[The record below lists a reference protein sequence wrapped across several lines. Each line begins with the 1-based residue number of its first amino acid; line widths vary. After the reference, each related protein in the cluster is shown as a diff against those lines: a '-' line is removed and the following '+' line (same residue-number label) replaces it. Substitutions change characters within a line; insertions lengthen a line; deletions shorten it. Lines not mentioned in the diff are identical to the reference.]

1 MALRDINTCKEF
13 MQHYE
18 FYLSIVLYPR
28 NGGSGRYSFTKK
40 KADLMVISKSVCN
53 YMFGALLFFG
63 WAVISYAEVTCPKES
78 KKEIQH
84 SFW

>member
-1 MALRDINTCKEF
+1 MNFICLLF
-13 MQHYE
+13 
-18 FYLSIVLYPR
+18 LYPR

-53 YMFGALLFFG
+53 YMFGALLFLVGRSFLMRRLH
-63 WAVISYAEVTCPKES
+63 APKES

-84 SFW
+84 SILVNMWKAKAPI